1 MQCRM
6 ERDIYFLRFPENQLV
21 SNDDSSSEDLPLHLE
36 GLTGRVI
43 ASFFCYR
50 GGGWGIIASAKGT
63 SFVGGSVGILPR
75 KIFKFG
81 GSETLFSALVMKYVS
96 KKLTL
101 NMKMANILQV
111 TIIKITDS
119 KENKSIHRL
128 NVSGS
133 TGPVGGGGGSCP
145 PCPPTSNGSD
155 RHDSRGPNTNS
166 E

>member
-1 MQCRM
+1 M
-6 ERDIYFLRFPENQLV
+6 
-21 SNDDSSSEDLPLHLE
+21 
-36 GLTGRVI
+36 
-43 ASFFCYR
+43 
-50 GGGWGIIASAKGT
+50 
-63 SFVGGSVGILPR
+63 GILPR

-96 KKLTL
+96 EKLTL

-133 TGPVGGGGGSCP
+133 TGPVGGGGSCP
-145 PCPPTSNGSD
+145 PCLPASNGSD
-155 RHDSRGPNTNS
+155 RHDSRRPNTNS

>member
-1 MQCRM
+1 M
-6 ERDIYFLRFPENQLV
+6 
-21 SNDDSSSEDLPLHLE
+21 
-36 GLTGRVI
+36 
-43 ASFFCYR
+43 
-50 GGGWGIIASAKGT
+50 
-63 SFVGGSVGILPR
+63 GILPR

-96 KKLTL
+96 EKLTL

-133 TGPVGGGGGSCP
+133 TGPVGGGGGGGAP
-145 PCPPTSNGSD
+145 PPPPPLAPLLATAQTGMILEGLTQTVNSD
-155 RHDSRGPNTNS
+155 WESMET
-166 E
+166 

>member
-1 MQCRM
+1 M
-6 ERDIYFLRFPENQLV
+6 
-21 SNDDSSSEDLPLHLE
+21 
-36 GLTGRVI
+36 
-43 ASFFCYR
+43 
-50 GGGWGIIASAKGT
+50 
-63 SFVGGSVGILPR
+63 GILPR

-96 KKLTL
+96 EKLTL

-133 TGPVGGGGGSCP
+133 TGQVGGGG
-145 PCPPTSNGSD
+145 PCPPASNGSD
-155 RHDSRGPNTNS
+155 RHDSRSLTQTVS
-166 E
+166 SDWESMET

>member
-1 MQCRM
+1 M
-6 ERDIYFLRFPENQLV
+6 
-21 SNDDSSSEDLPLHLE
+21 
-36 GLTGRVI
+36 
-43 ASFFCYR
+43 
-50 GGGWGIIASAKGT
+50 GWGIIASAEGT
-63 SFVGGSVGILPR
+63 SFLGGSVGILSW

-81 GSETLFSALVMKYVS
+81 GSETLFSAIVMKYVS
-96 KKLTL
+96 EKLTL

-145 PCPPTSNGSD
+145 PCPPASNGSD
-155 RHDSRGPNTNS
+155 RHDSRRPNTNS

>member
-1 MQCRM
+1 M
-6 ERDIYFLRFPENQLV
+6 
-21 SNDDSSSEDLPLHLE
+21 
-36 GLTGRVI
+36 
-43 ASFFCYR
+43 
-50 GGGWGIIASAKGT
+50 
-63 SFVGGSVGILPR
+63 GILPR

-96 KKLTL
+96 EKLTL

-133 TGPVGGGGGSCP
+133 TGPATALAIIC
-145 PCPPTSNGSD
+145 N
-155 RHDSRGPNTNS
+155 

>member
-1 MQCRM
+1 M
-6 ERDIYFLRFPENQLV
+6 
-21 SNDDSSSEDLPLHLE
+21 
-36 GLTGRVI
+36 
-43 ASFFCYR
+43 
-50 GGGWGIIASAKGT
+50 
-63 SFVGGSVGILPR
+63 GILPR

-96 KKLTL
+96 EKLTL

-133 TGPVGGGGGSCP
+133 TGPVGGGGGGGQLPPLP
-145 PCPPTSNGSD
+145 PC
-155 RHDSRGPNTNS
+155 
-166 E
+166 

>member
-1 MQCRM
+1 M
-6 ERDIYFLRFPENQLV
+6 
-21 SNDDSSSEDLPLHLE
+21 
-36 GLTGRVI
+36 
-43 ASFFCYR
+43 
-50 GGGWGIIASAKGT
+50 
-63 SFVGGSVGILPR
+63 GILPR

-96 KKLTL
+96 EKLTL

-133 TGPVGGGGGSCP
+133 TGPVGGGGAAAPLAPLLATAQTGMILEGL
-145 PCPPTSNGSD
+145 TQTVNSD
-155 RHDSRGPNTNS
+155 WESMET
-166 E
+166 